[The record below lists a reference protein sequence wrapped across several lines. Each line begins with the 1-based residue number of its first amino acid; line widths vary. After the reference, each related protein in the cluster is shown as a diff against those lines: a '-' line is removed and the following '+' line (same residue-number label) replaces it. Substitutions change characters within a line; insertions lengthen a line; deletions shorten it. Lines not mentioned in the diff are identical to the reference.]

1 MRTSSIRAW
10 FMAVLSVTT
19 AALTMWP
26 HGPSAT
32 STCFAS
38 QGRKCACPMAQGE
51 QLLIACASVLDPQSC
66 GVCSVMS
73 ADGTRDG
80 RSCIALP

>member
-1 MRTSSIRAW
+1 MRAW
-10 FMAVLSVTT
+10 LMLSAAAISGVLVVMAQ
-19 AALTMWP
+19 
-26 HGPSAT
+26 GPTS

-38 QGRKCACPMAQGE
+38 QKRRCACPMVPGE
-51 QLLIACASVLDPQSC
+51 QLLIACSSVVDPQSC

-80 RSCIALP
+80 RSCITLP

>member
-1 MRTSSIRAW
+1 MMQTNTTRLILSAAAISGVLFAATQDPTS
-10 FMAVLSVTT
+10 
-19 AALTMWP
+19 
-26 HGPSAT
+26 

-38 QGRKCACPMAQGE
+38 QSRKCACPMAPGE
-51 QLLIACASVLDPQSC
+51 QLVIACSSVVDPQSC

-80 RSCIALP
+80 RSCISLP

>member
-1 MRTSSIRAW
+1 MMRAW
-10 FMAVLSVTT
+10 LMVSAAVLLG
-19 AALTMWP
+19 ALLATV
-26 HGPSAT
+26 HGPTS

-38 QGRKCACPMAQGE
+38 QSRKCACPMAPGE
-51 QLLIACASVLDPQSC
+51 QLLIACSSVVDPQSC